1 MIKKILAYVNICDC
15 FVLIFDPTERN
26 SIIFIEEKLKEIKKN
41 YLNPDILI
49 IGNIRFIDFEDDN
62 LMLEE
67 NKKFKVIFI
76 FKFNKYV

>member
-1 MIKKILAYVNICDC
+1 
-15 FVLIFDPTERN
+15 LIFDPTEKN

-49 IGNIRFIDFEDDN
+49 IGNIRFIDFDDDKI
-62 LMLEE
+62 MIEE
-67 NKKFKVIFI
+67 NKKFKVTFI